1 MASSVVRIT
10 IGSTSRARVSEPAMI
25 ESPNPSVRTN
35 SAMPN
40 RPNTIDGTPLKL
52 LVMTRITLT
61 SQLSR
66 AYSLT

>member
-1 MASSVVRIT
+1 
-10 IGSTSRARVSEPAMI
+10 MI
-25 ESPNPSVRTN
+25 ESPNPSVWTK

-52 LVMTRITLT
+52 LVMTRIILT